1 LIHTVSVSASAAAA
15 AAAAAGDD
23 LTSRGVPRLVDNAE
37 ELRRDAGGVEEE
49 RVVERPRRR
58 HLDVTTNDVTRSPRR
73 HSEKTPATAGQTV

>member
-1 LIHTVSVSASAAAA
+1 LIHTVSVSASA

-58 HLDVTTNDVTRSPRR
+58 HLDVIARK
-73 HSEKTPATAGQTV
+73 HLQQPATQFR